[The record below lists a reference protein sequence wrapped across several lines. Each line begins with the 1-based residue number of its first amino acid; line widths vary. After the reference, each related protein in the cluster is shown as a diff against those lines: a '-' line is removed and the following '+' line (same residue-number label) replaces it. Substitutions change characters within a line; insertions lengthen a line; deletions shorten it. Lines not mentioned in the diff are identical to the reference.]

1 MPRRGARQLNALQIW
16 KDVPM
21 DFKPPK
27 KNENLLD
34 RLTALASGKEN
45 LLDVLEREHQEVKE
59 LLEKILKA
67 EKAPERKALF
77 KKFQPAFLAH
87 AHAEEVMFYPLLKQA
102 KEKQS
107 RTDAIEGYIEHHL
120 AEGLVKALAKSGPI
134 TGEDWTARCHVVK
147 DLIEHHIKE
156 EQNTI
161 FKDARKNL
169 GEAKLEA
176 LVPLFDL
183 AKKKFLARAKI

>member
-1 MPRRGARQLNALQIW
+1 MSL
-16 KDVPM
+16 KT
-21 DFKPPK
+21 PK
-27 KNENLLD
+27 KSENLMD
-34 RLTALASGKEN
+34 RLTAIASGKEN

-87 AHAEEVMFYPLLKQA
+87 AHAEEVMFYPLLKKA

-120 AEGLVKALAKSGPI
+120 AEGLVKELAKTGPV
-134 TGEDWTARCHVVK
+134 TGEDWSARCHVVK
-147 DLIEHHIKE
+147 DLVEHHIKE
-156 EQNTI
+156 EQDTI

-176 LVPLFDL
+176 LVPVFDL
-183 AKKKFLARAKI
+183 AKKKFLARAKF